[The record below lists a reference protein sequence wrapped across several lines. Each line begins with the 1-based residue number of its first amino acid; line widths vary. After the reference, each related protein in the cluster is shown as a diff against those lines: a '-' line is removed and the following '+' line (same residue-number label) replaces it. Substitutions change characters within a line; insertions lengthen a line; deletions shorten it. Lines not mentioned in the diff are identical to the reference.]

1 VTDPAAI
8 PGADASVEAAEL
20 AALRADPPTLA
31 LLSTQIGTDYLVPAF
46 EAACPGVVLHHTA
59 ALTGADAPLDRIEAA
74 VCWVPPDG
82 LLARLPR
89 LRLIQSLAAGI
100 DHLLRDPALP
110 RQVPLARIV
119 DPEMASGMAAY
130 VAWAVTQH
138 QRHMGAY
145 LAQQREALWRE
156 QPVQHPR
163 HHRVGIAGYGALGQ
177 ACARALRAI
186 GYTVRGWRRSAGPAE
201 DGHDDHLLL
210 FHGAAG
216 LDDFLAGC
224 DTLVCLLP
232 LTDETRGLLDA
243 RLFARLPRGAHLV
256 NVGRGEHLVE
266 ADLLAALDSGQLGAA
281 TLDAFAQEPMPPEHP
296 FWKHP
301 RITVTPHIA
310 TRTPAAVIAR
320 QTLAHLAAVRAGRAH
335 AVAIDLDR
343 GY

>member
-1 VTDPAAI
+1 MSA
-8 PGADASVEAAEL
+8 AAEFADL
-20 AALRADPPTLA
+20 AELRARPPTIA
-31 LLSTQIGTDYLVPAF
+31 LLSTQIATGYLVPAF

-59 ALTGADAPLDRIEAA
+59 ELQAPGAPLAAIEAA
-74 VCWVPPDG
+74 VCWVPPPG
-82 LLARLPR
+82 LLARLPG
-89 LRLIQSLAAGI
+89 LRLVQSLAAGI
-100 DHLLRDPALP
+100 DHLTSDPALP

-130 VAWAVTQH
+130 VAWAVTH
-138 QRHMGAY
+138 RQRHMGAY

-163 HHRVGIAGYGALGQ
+163 HHRVGIAGHGALGQ

-186 GYTVRGWRRSAGPAE
+186 GYSVRGWRRSPGAAA
-201 DGHDDHLLL
+201 DGVTL

-232 LTDETRGLLDA
+232 LTDATRGILNA
-243 RLFARLPRGAHLV
+243 GLFARLPRGAHLV

-266 ADLLAALDSGQLGAA
+266 ADLLAALDSGQLAAA
-281 TLDAFAQEPMPPEHP
+281 TLDAFAQEPMPPAHA

-320 QTLAHLAAVRAGRAH
+320 QTLAHLAAVRAGRARDI
-335 AVAIDLDR
+335 AVDLDR

>member
-1 VTDPAAI
+1 MTALPESDDPIA
-8 PGADASVEAAEL
+8 AAEL
-20 AALRADPPTLA
+20 AALRADPPTIA
-31 LLSTQIGTDYLVPAF
+31 LLSSQIGTDYLVPAF

-59 ALTGADAPLDRIEAA
+59 ALTSPHAPLDAIEAA

-100 DHLLRDPALP
+100 DHLTRDPALP
-110 RQVPLARIV
+110 RQVPMARIV
-119 DPEMASGMAAY
+119 DTEMASGMAAY
-130 VAWAVTQH
+130 VAWAVTH
-138 QRHMGAY
+138 RQRHMGAY

-163 HHRVGIAGYGALGQ
+163 QHRVGIAGYGALGQ
-177 ACARALRAI
+177 ACAHALRAI
-186 GYTVRGWRRSAGPAE
+186 GYSVRAWRRSAGPAE
-201 DGHDDHLLL
+201 DGVTL

-232 LTDETRGLLDA
+232 LTDATRGLLDA

-281 TLDAFAQEPMPPEHP
+281 TLDAFAQEPMPPGHP

-301 RITVTPHIA
+301 HITVTPHIA

-320 QTLAHLAAVRAGRAH
+320 QTLAHLAAVRAGRAD